1 MKKVSVIMPL
11 YNAEKYMT
19 EAIEGILN
27 QTYGDFELL
36 CIDDHSTDNT
46 AGILNDIAQKEQR
59 IRILTNGQRLGAG
72 ESRNRGLR
80 EAAGKYVVFLDGDD
94 VFHEKLLETTCEA
107 MERCEADVVL
117 FDAARH
123 VAGEHIHIR
132 KATEYTQE
140 FVERYCIKTFCI
152 HDFPTGEFPLGSDA
166 IGDKMFLKSFIMD
179 NRLQFQDLAS
189 SNDVYFVRMALYCA
203 AKIIWARS
211 DEMLLYT
218 REHSEPS
225 RISNNRDP
233 MCAYYA
239 WEKLAREL
247 SGRNMLEDLQQHF
260 YSTFAG
266 AVVDRIQR
274 ERSVERREDFYRF
287 LQREG
292 IGKCMA
298 YSAVNRDKIDAYTL
312 YILDGIQKNPCESGW
327 IFSMDSCFQ
336 FYLRKNGEKI
346 CRFLQELPL
355 QEKKTILWGAG
366 HDGTALLE
374 YLDGHS
380 IRLSGVVD
388 CSTEKQG
395 TVVWGYE
402 ITAPDFFEQ
411 EADHILVTSKRLEQ
425 EVSGMVKHTKAVVV
439 NLLTVLL

>member
-1 MKKVSVIMPL
+1 M
-11 YNAEKYMT
+11 
-19 EAIEGILN
+19 
-27 QTYGDFELL
+27 
-36 CIDDHSTDNT
+36 
-46 AGILNDIAQKEQR
+46 
-59 IRILTNGQRLGAG
+59 
-72 ESRNRGLR
+72 
-80 EAAGKYVVFLDGDD
+80 
-94 VFHEKLLETTCEA
+94 
-107 MERCEADVVL
+107 L
-117 FDAARH
+117 F
-123 VAGEHIHIR
+123 
-132 KATEYTQE
+132 
-140 FVERYCIKTFCI
+140 
-152 HDFPTGEFPLGSDA
+152 
-166 IGDKMFLKSFIMD
+166 
-179 NRLQFQDLAS
+179 
-189 SNDVYFVRMALYCA
+189 
-203 AKIIWARS
+203 RS
-211 DEMLLYT
+211 
-218 REHSEPS
+218 
-225 RISNNRDP
+225 

-292 IGKCMA
+292 IGKCMT
-298 YSAVNRDKIDAYTL
+298 YSTVDRDKIDAYTL

-395 TVVWGYE
+395 TVVRGYE

-411 EADHILVTSKRLEQ
+411 EADHILVTSKRLKQ